1 MRLTRLRIPL
11 LALALIAVGAPA
23 GSATDANPEYNGKKL
38 SEWEDM
44 LRMEQNARL
53 RRVALV
59 SMGQIASDNALDS
72 ALVRKIMV
80 AVGRA
85 LKMDNTASVRRQAA
99 EVVNAMAV
107 KLLDDTKNSDTASVI
122 LDLSEN
128 LRVEKDTEVR
138 REVAVALGRF
148 GDKSKGAAT
157 TLADVLTDKDPATR
171 AAAADALGRIGVG
184 ARAAADALILLLKD
198 ADKGVRAAAIFA
210 LGRIDPEEPA
220 KVSTALVPLVK
231 SEPDVELRRAVVVSL
246 GILGDRSPATVLG
259 TAVGLQDADV
269 DVRRQAAI
277 ALAKFTGGGKLVEKE
292 LKKAFEDD
300 KDKQVR
306 GAALRALCEGFGSD
320 AKLLIPTIVARL
332 KVEPEFDV
340 RIAIIEELSAL
351 GADGKD
357 ALPALR
363 EAQKDPQTKI
373 REAAAGAIKRI
384 MSPKPKT

>member
-1 MRLTRLRIPL
+1 MRLARLRIPL
-11 LALALIAVGAPA
+11 LALALLAFGARA
-23 GSATDANPEYNGKKL
+23 GFAADTNPEYNGKKL

-53 RRVALV
+53 RRVALI

-72 ALVRKIMV
+72 ALVKKIML

-107 KLLDDTKNSDTASVI
+107 KLLDDFKNSDTASVI

-148 GDKSKGAAT
+148 GDKSKGAAP

-184 ARAAADALILLLKD
+184 AGASADALILLLKD
-198 ADKGVRAAAIFA
+198 TDKGVRAAAIFA

-231 SEPDVELRRAVVVSL
+231 SEPDVELRRAVVASL
-246 GILGDRSPATVLG
+246 GILADRSPATVLG
-259 TAVGLQDADV
+259 TAAGLQDADV

-292 LKKAFEDD
+292 LKKAFEED

-306 GAALRALCEGFGSD
+306 GAALRALCVGFGAD
-320 AKLLIPTIVARL
+320 AKLLIPAIVARL

-363 EAQKDPQTKI
+363 EAQKDPQTKV
-373 REAAAGAIKRI
+373 REAATGAIKRI
-384 MSPKPKT
+384 MNPKPKM

>member
-1 MRLTRLRIPL
+1 MRLTRLRIPF
-11 LALALIAVGAPA
+11 LALCLIAFGITETYAA
-23 GSATDANPEYNGKKL
+23 DANPEYNGKKL

-85 LKMDNTASVRRQAA
+85 LKMDNTPSVRRQAA

-107 KLLDDTKNSDTASVI
+107 KLLDDIKNSDTASVI

-157 TLADVLTDKDPATR
+157 TLVDVLMDKDPATR

-184 ARAAADALILLLKD
+184 ASAAADALILLLKD

-231 SEPDVELRRAVVVSL
+231 SEPDVELRRAVVASL

-259 TAVGLQDADV
+259 TAAGLQDADV
-269 DVRRQAAI
+269 DVRRQAAL

-292 LKKAFEDD
+292 LKKAFEED

-306 GAALRALCEGFGSD
+306 GAALRALCEGFGAD

-332 KVEPEFDV
+332 KIEPEFDV

-363 EAQKDPQTKI
+363 EAQKDPQTKV
-373 REAAAGAIKRI
+373 REAASGAIKRI
-384 MSPKPKT
+384 LNPKPKM

>member
-1 MRLTRLRIPL
+1 MRLARLRIPL
-11 LALALIAVGAPA
+11 LALALIALGTPVS
-23 GSATDANPEYNGKKL
+23 SAADTNPEYNGKKL

-53 RRVALV
+53 RRVALI

-107 KLLDDTKNSDTASVI
+107 KLLEDIKNSDTASVI

-148 GDKSKGAAT
+148 GEKSKGAAT

-184 ARAAADALILLLKD
+184 AGAAADALILLLKD

-210 LGRIDPEEPA
+210 LGRIDPEEPS
-220 KVSTALVPLVK
+220 KVSTALVSLVK

-246 GILGDRSPATVLG
+246 GILGDRSPATVIG
-259 TAVGLQDADV
+259 TAAGLQDADV

-292 LKKAFEDD
+292 LKKAFEED

-363 EAQKDPQTKI
+363 EAQKDPQTKV
-373 REAAAGAIKRI
+373 REAAGGAIKRI
-384 MSPKPKT
+384 MNPKPKM